1 MWNAVFAVFRVWLF
15 VSRGTYSF
23 CLLPALSC
31 VASVIL
37 SRLVNDGRA
46 GCSFGIVL
54 EYLNNG

>member
-15 VSRGTYSF
+15 VSRETYPF
-23 CLLPALSC
+23 CPLPTLPRI
-31 VASVIL
+31 ASVIL

-54 EYLNNG
+54 E

>member
-1 MWNAVFAVFRVWLF
+1 MWNAVFAVFGVCLF
-15 VSRGTYSF
+15 VSRGTYPF
-23 CLLPALSC
+23 CLLRALPY

-54 EYLNNG
+54 E